1 MDKIYVTGFNFKE
14 TDFSILEKV
23 VLKEEEI
30 SICVSKIKEYYND
43 SVLGI
48 IILSTCN
55 RLEVYYSSQLDGN
68 VVAKTIIKIL
78 SEIKQ
83 INISL
88 LLTNYYLI
96 QGEHCVKHLFLVC
109 SGLDSMIIGENFIV
123 SQIKQAIA
131 LCKSTTDTNLNVM
144 FNMALSVSKKIR
156 NLNLSFFDA
165 WGARIANIINQ
176 NIEKISNTSIL
187 FIGAGSM
194 MPHIIQSCQTKVNKL
209 NSICAICNR
218 TYENAEKIALKFGI
232 KTVSINNLTQEML
245 NYDIIVSCVS
255 DTENIFGNLFQ
266 NIKGKLLIDLSMPPI
281 LSEDCKKHNLTFTIR
296 EISQIINKESS
307 IKKEVISHKEIAI
320 LLNKQVLEF
329 TEWTKRRQEHI

>member
-23 VLKEEEI
+23 VLKEEE
-30 SICVSKIKEYYND
+30 VPHFVNKIKEHCNN
-43 SVLGI
+43 SVLGV

-55 RLEVYYSSQLDGN
+55 RLEIYFSSPLDGYEVSN
-68 VVAKTIIKIL
+68 TIISIL
-78 SEIKQ
+78 SNMKQ
-83 INISL
+83 INIDQL
-88 LLTNYYLI
+88 LANYYIL
-96 QGEHCVKHLFLVC
+96 QGDQCAKHLFLVC

-123 SQIKQAIA
+123 AQIKQAIS

-176 NIEKISNTSIL
+176 NIEKIANTSIL

-194 MPHIIQSCQTKVNKL
+194 MPHIIQSCKTRVNTI

-218 TYENAEKIALKFGI
+218 TYENAEKIAIKFGI
-232 KTVSINNLTQEML
+232 KTVDIADLTEEMR
-245 NYDIIVSCVS
+245 NYSIIVSCVS
-255 DTENIFGNLFQ
+255 DTENIFSDIFE
-266 NIKGKLLIDLSMPPI
+266 NISGKLLIDLSMPPI
-281 LSEDCKKHNLTFTIR
+281 LSEACIKQNSAFTIR
-296 EISQIINKESS
+296 EIAQIINKEAS
-307 IKKEVISHKEIAI
+307 IKKEVISHKQVAL
-320 LLNKQVLEF
+320 LLNEQVIEF
-329 TEWTKRRQEHI
+329 TEWKKRRQEHV